1 MSVLARRGKGNA
13 QTGEP
18 ALLTRPNLGLYAYE
32 RGTMFHDRST
42 RKPGIR
48 VILILVAMLAALMV
62 VATPAAQADPPD
74 DYDTAPFKLTIL
86 HNNDGESQLVN
97 AGSDFADYGGAARFK
112 ALADTRKAAYTN
124 VVMIS
129 SGDNFLAGPEFN
141 LGLKHHTDTGE
152 PIYDTTAMA
161 LIGYDAVNLGNHDF
175 DFGPDVLA
183 EFIKG
188 YLTPPTLPAPAYA
201 GPWVEPPYVSANL
214 DMSAE
219 PNLAALVDPDG
230 PITTEATVSPETP
243 IAESTVITV
252 NGEDIGVIGLET
264 PNLATISSPRNVI
277 IDKAIVQVVK
287 DQVAALSAP
296 PFSVDK
302 IILTSHLQSIE
313 NEMALVEQVT
323 GVDVVISGGGD
334 ELLANPGDTLIP
346 GDEGTEYGTYPQWVQ
361 DSADV
366 YVPIVTTSGE
376 YKYLGQLEVGFDLDG
391 NVVGIG
397 DASGPLMVSKAAGN
411 DPDMQ
416 KYVVDPV
423 VKGLAVLKADKV
435 ATSEVPL
442 DGLRNSVRFMETN
455 EGNLITDAYMWQAK
469 ELASDFGVD
478 VPDVAITN
486 GGGIRNGTIIPA
498 RELTVL
504 DTFDMVPFPNFL
516 SVVENVPI
524 AQFKELLEN
533 AVSDI
538 DGSSGRFAQISG
550 FSMTYNPDERA
561 QIVDDDGYVLTPGHR
576 IQSVVLDDGTVLV
589 KDGAVFPGKP
599 SVDLAT
605 IDFLARGG
613 DAYPFRGAPFTTL
626 GVTYQQALE
635 NYLRYLKTVTAAD
648 YPEGGEGRIG
658 ISLFESQLGLVD
670 TTTGL
675 WKVGGGAF
683 YYGDPGDY
691 PFVGDWDGDGV
702 DTPGLYR
709 QSDGYVYLRNSN
721 TQGIADIKFF
731 FGDPGDVPI
740 AGDFNGDGFDTVS
753 IYRPSN
759 QTFYIINEL
768 GSNDAG
774 LGAAEYSFMFGDPGD
789 EPFVGDFDGDG
800 IDEVALHRDT
810 TGLVYYRNTLT
821 TGIADAS
828 FYWGDPADIVFA
840 GNWNGDKTDTVGL
853 LRPSNSTFYWR
864 NTNTQGIADGSALVA
879 GGSTDAPVAGTFSK

>member
-1 MSVLARRGKGNA
+1 M
-13 QTGEP
+13 
-18 ALLTRPNLGLYAYE
+18 
-32 RGTMFHDRST
+32 
-42 RKPGIR
+42 R
-48 VILILVAMLAALMV
+48 VILVLVAMLAALMV

-74 DYDTAPFKLTIL
+74 NYGAAVFELTVL

-97 AGSDFADYGGAARFK
+97 AGSDLEDYGGAARFK
-112 ALADTRKAAYTN
+112 ALTDTRKAAYPN

-141 LGLKHHTDTGE
+141 LGLKHNTDTGE
-152 PIYDTTAMA
+152 PMYDTIAMA
-161 LIGYDAVNLGNHDF
+161 FIGYDAVNLGNHDF

-183 EFIKG
+183 KFIEG
-188 YLTPPTLPAPAYA
+188 YQAPIA
-201 GPWVEPPYVSANL
+201 GTTWTTPPYVSANL

-219 PNLAALVDPDG
+219 PNLAALVDPLG
-230 PITTEATVSPETP
+230 PITTAVDPLKP
-243 IAESTVITV
+243 IAESTVVTV
-252 NGEDIGVIGLET
+252 NGEKIGIIGLET
-264 PNLATISSPRNVI
+264 PNLATISSPRDVVI
-277 IDKAIVQVVK
+277 DQAVVQVVK
-287 DQVAALSAP
+287 DQVAALSAAP
-296 PFSVDK
+296 HNVNK
-302 IILTSHLQSIE
+302 IILTSHLQDIDLE
-313 NEMALVEQVT
+313 KALVADVT
-323 GVDVVISGGGD
+323 GLDVVIAGGGD
-334 ELLANPGDTLIP
+334 ELLANAGDPLIP
-346 GDEGTEYGTYPQWVQ
+346 GDEGDVVGAYPQWVE
-361 DSADV
+361 DKAGV

-376 YKYLGQLEVGFDLDG
+376 YKYLGQLEVGFDVDG
-391 NVVGIG
+391 IVVGIG
-397 DASGPLMVSKAAGN
+397 DASGPLMVSTAAGN
-411 DPDMQ
+411 DADMQ

-423 VKGLAVLKADKV
+423 VKGLDVLKADKV

-455 EGNLITDAYMWQAK
+455 EGNLITDAYMWQAT
-469 ELASDFGVD
+469 ELAADFGVD

-486 GGGIRNGTIIPA
+486 GGGIRNNTIIPA
-498 RELTVL
+498 GDLTVL

-516 SVVENVPI
+516 SMVENVPI
-524 AQFKELLEN
+524 AHFKEILEN
-533 AVSDI
+533 AVSRV
-538 DGSSGRFAQISG
+538 DGLTGGTGRFAQISG
-550 FSMTYNPDERA
+550 FTMMYNPDA
-561 QIVDDDGYVLTPGHR
+561 QAQVVDDDTGFVLTPGKR
-576 IQSVVLDDGTVLV
+576 IQSVVLDDGTVLIE
-589 KDGAVFPGKP
+589 DGEVVPGKP
-599 SVDLAT
+599 TVDIAT

-635 NYLRYLKTVTAAD
+635 NYLRNIKAVTASD
-648 YPEGGEGRIG
+648 YPTGGEGRIG
-658 ISLFESQLGLVD
+658 IALFESQLGLVD

-691 PFVGDWDGDGV
+691 PFVGDWDGDDV

-768 GSNDAG
+768 GSNDTG
-774 LGAAEYSFMFGDPGD
+774 LGAAEFSFVFGDPGD
-789 EPFVGDFDGDG
+789 EPFVGDLDGDG
-800 IDEVALHRDT
+800 IDEVGLHRDS

-821 TGIADAS
+821 TGNADVS
-828 FYWGDPADIVFA
+828 FIWGDPADIVFA
-840 GNWNGDKTDTVGL
+840 GNWNGDSTDTVGL
-853 LRPSNSTFYWR
+853 LRHSDSTFYWR

-879 GGSTDAPVAGTFSK
+879 GGSTDAPVAGTFTK

>member
-1 MSVLARRGKGNA
+1 M
-13 QTGEP
+13 
-18 ALLTRPNLGLYAYE
+18 
-32 RGTMFHDRST
+32 
-42 RKPGIR
+42 R
-48 VILILVAMLAALMV
+48 VILVLVAMLAALMV

-74 DYDTAPFKLTIL
+74 NYGAADFELTVL

-97 AGSDFADYGGAARFK
+97 AGSDLEDYGGAARFK
-112 ALADTRKAAYTN
+112 ALSDARKAAYPN

-183 EFIKG
+183 EFIEG
-188 YLTPPTLPAPAYA
+188 YLTPPTVPAPPY
-201 GPWVEPPYVSANL
+201 GGTWVVPPYVSANL

-219 PNLAALVDPDG
+219 PNLAALVDPLG
-230 PITTEATVSPETP
+230 PITTTVDPTKP
-243 IAESTVITV
+243 IAESTVVTV
-252 NGEDIGVIGLET
+252 GLEKIGIIGLET

-287 DQVAALSAP
+287 DQVAALSAL

-302 IILTSHLQSIE
+302 IILTSHLQDIDLE
-313 NEMALVEQVT
+313 KALVADVT
-323 GVDVVISGGGD
+323 GLDVVIAGGGD
-334 ELLANPGDTLIP
+334 ELLANAGDTLIP
-346 GDEGTEYGTYPQWVQ
+346 GDEEDVVGTYPQWVQ
-361 DSADV
+361 DKAGV

-376 YKYLGQLEVGFDLDG
+376 YKYLGQLEVGFDSAG

-397 DASGPLMVSKAAGN
+397 DASGPLMVSTAAGN
-411 DPDMQ
+411 DADMQ

-423 VKGLAVLKADKV
+423 VAGLAILKADKV

-455 EGNLITDAYMWQAK
+455 EGNVITDAYMWQAK
-469 ELASDFGVD
+469 ELAADFGVD
-478 VPDVAITN
+478 VPDVALTN
-486 GGGIRNGTIIPA
+486 GGGIRNNTIIPA
-498 RELTVL
+498 GDLTVL

-524 AQFKELLEN
+524 AHFKEILEN
-533 AVSDI
+533 AVSRV
-538 DGSSGRFAQISG
+538 DGLTGGTGRFAQISG
-550 FSMTYNPDERA
+550 FTMMYNPDEQA
-561 QIVDDDGYVLTPGHR
+561 QIVDDDGFVLTPGKR
-576 IQSVVLDDGTVLV
+576 IQSVVLEDGTVLI
-589 KDGAVFPGKP
+589 KDGAVVPGKP
-599 SVDLAT
+599 TVDIAT

-635 NYLRYLKTVTAAD
+635 NYLREIKTVTASD
-648 YPEGGEGRIG
+648 YPTGGEGRIG
-658 ISLFESQLGLVD
+658 IALFESQLGLVD
-670 TTTGL
+670 TMSGL

-731 FGDPGDVPI
+731 FGDPGDVAI

-774 LGAAEYSFMFGDPGD
+774 LGAAEFSFMFGDPGD
-789 EPFVGDFDGDG
+789 EPFAGDLNGDG
-800 IDEVALHRDT
+800 IDEVGLHRDT

-821 TGIADAS
+821 TGIADVS
-828 FYWGDPADIVFA
+828 FIWGDPADIVFA

-853 LRPSNSTFYWR
+853 LRHSDSTFYWR

-879 GGSTDAPVAGTFSK
+879 GGSTDAPVAGTFTK

>member
-1 MSVLARRGKGNA
+1 MRAVL
-13 QTGEP
+13 
-18 ALLTRPNLGLYAYE
+18 
-32 RGTMFHDRST
+32 
-42 RKPGIR
+42 I
-48 VILILVAMLAALMV
+48 VVAMLAALLV
-62 VATPAAQADPPD
+62 VAIPAAQADPPD
-74 DYDTAPFKLTIL
+74 NYDTADFQITVL

-97 AGSDFADYGGAARFK
+97 AGGDLEDYGGAARFNT
-112 ALADTRKAAYTN
+112 LVDMRKAAYTN

-141 LGLKHHTDTGE
+141 LGLKHRTDTGE
-152 PIYDTTAMA
+152 PMYDTIAMA

-183 EFIKG
+183 EFIVG
-188 YLTPPTLPAPAYA
+188 YQALPTIPAPAYA
-201 GPWVEPPYVSANL
+201 GPWVTPPYVSANL

-219 PNLAALVDPDG
+219 PNLAALVDPLG
-230 PITTEATVSPETP
+230 PITTAVDPLKP
-243 IAESTVITV
+243 IAESTVVTV
-252 NGEDIGVIGLET
+252 NGEKIGIIGLET
-264 PNLATISSPRNVI
+264 PNLATISSPRDVVI
-277 IDKAIVQVVK
+277 DQAVVQVVK
-287 DQVAALSAP
+287 DQVAALSAAP
-296 PFSVDK
+296 YNVNK
-302 IILTSHLQSIE
+302 IILTSHLQDIDLE
-313 NEMALVEQVT
+313 QALIADVT
-323 GVDVVISGGGD
+323 GVDVVIAGGGD

-346 GDEGTEYGTYPQWVQ
+346 GDEALVDDVYPIWVE
-361 DSADV
+361 DNSGA

-376 YKYLGQLEVGFDLDG
+376 YKYLGQLEVGFDTAG

-397 DASGPLMVSKAAGN
+397 DDSGPLMVSNALKA

-423 VKGLAVLKADKV
+423 VAGLAVLQADKV

-455 EGNLITDAYMWQAK
+455 EGNLITDAYMWQAT
-469 ELASDFGVD
+469 ELAADFGVD

-486 GGGIRNGTIIPA
+486 GGGIRNNTIIPA
-498 RELTVL
+498 GDLTVL

-516 SVVENVPI
+516 SMVENVPI
-524 AQFKELLEN
+524 AHFKEILEN
-533 AVSDI
+533 AVSRI
-538 DGSSGRFAQISG
+538 DGLTGGTGRFAQISG
-550 FSMTYNPDERA
+550 FTMMYNPDAQA
-561 QIVDDDGYVLTPGHR
+561 QIVDDDTGFVLTPGKR
-576 IQSVVLDDGTVLV
+576 IQSVVLDDGTVLIQ
-589 KDGAVFPGKP
+589 DGEVVTGKP
-599 SVDLAT
+599 TVDIAT

-613 DAYPFRGAPFTTL
+613 DAYPFRAAPFTTL
-626 GVTYQQALE
+626 GVTYQQTLE
-635 NYLRYLKTVTAAD
+635 NYLREIATVAAAD

-658 ISLFESQLGLVD
+658 IALFESQLGLVD
-670 TTTGL
+670 TMTGL

-731 FGDPGDVPI
+731 FGDPGDIPI

-768 GSNDAG
+768 GSNDTG

-789 EPFVGDFDGDG
+789 EPFVGDLNGDG
-800 IDEVALHRDT
+800 IDEVGLHRDT

-828 FYWGDPADIVFA
+828 FFWGDPEDIVFA
-840 GNWNGDKTDTVGL
+840 GNWNGDNTDTVGL

-864 NTNTQGIADGSALVA
+864 NTNTQGIADGSALVP
-879 GGSTDAPVAGTFSK
+879 GGSSDAPVAGTFTK

>member
-1 MSVLARRGKGNA
+1 M
-13 QTGEP
+13 
-18 ALLTRPNLGLYAYE
+18 
-32 RGTMFHDRST
+32 
-42 RKPGIR
+42 R

-74 DYDTAPFKLTIL
+74 DYDTAPFQLTVL

-97 AGSDFADYGGAARFK
+97 AGSDLEDYGGAARFK
-112 ALADTRKAAYTN
+112 ALVDTQKAAATN

-175 DFGPDVLA
+175 DFGPDVLS

-188 YLTPPTLPAPAYA
+188 YLTKPTIPAPGYT
-201 GPWVEPPYVSANL
+201 GMDWVVPPYVSANL

-219 PNLAALVDPDG
+219 PNLAAQVDPAG
-230 PITTEATVSPETP
+230 PITTTVVPATP
-243 IAESTVITV
+243 IAESTVVTV
-252 NGEDIGVIGLET
+252 NGEKIGIIGLET
-264 PNLATISSPRNVI
+264 PNLATISSPRNVV

-287 DQVAALSAP
+287 DQVAALSAA

-302 IILTSHLQSIE
+302 IILTSHLQDIDLE
-313 NEMALVEQVT
+313 KALVADVT
-323 GVDVVISGGGD
+323 GLDVVIAGGGD
-334 ELLANPGDTLIP
+334 ELLANAGDTLIP
-346 GDEGTEYGTYPQWVQ
+346 GDEGDVVGAYPQWVE
-361 DSADV
+361 DKAGV

-376 YKYLGQLEVGFDLDG
+376 YKYLGQLEVGFDG
-391 NVVGIG
+391 AGSVVGIG
-397 DASGPLMVSKAAGN
+397 DASGPLMVSTAAGN
-411 DPDMQ
+411 DAAMQ

-423 VKGLAVLKADKV
+423 VAGLAVLNADKV

-469 ELASDFGVD
+469 ELAADFGVD
-478 VPDVAITN
+478 VPDVALTN
-486 GGGIRNGTIIPA
+486 GGGIRNNTIIPA
-498 RELTVL
+498 GDLTVL

-524 AQFKELLEN
+524 AHFKEILEN
-533 AVSDI
+533 AVSRV
-538 DGSSGRFAQISG
+538 DGLTGGTGRFAQISG
-550 FSMTYNPDERA
+550 FTMMYNPDEQA
-561 QIVDDDGYVLTPGHR
+561 QIVNDDGFVLTPGKR
-576 IQSVVLDDGTVLV
+576 IQSVVLDDGTVLI
-589 KDGAVFPGKP
+589 KDGEVVPGKP
-599 SVDLAT
+599 TVDIAT

-613 DAYPFRGAPFTTL
+613 DAYPYRGAPFTTL

-635 NYLRYLKTVTAAD
+635 NYLREIKTVTASD
-648 YPEGGEGRIG
+648 YPTGGEGRIG
-658 ISLFESQLGLVD
+658 ITLFESQLGLVD

-683 YYGDPGDY
+683 YYGNPGDY
-691 PFVGDWDGDGV
+691 PFVGDWNGDGV

-740 AGDFNGDGFDTVS
+740 AGDFNEDGFDTVS

-774 LGAAEYSFMFGDPGD
+774 LGAADFSFMFGDPGD
-789 EPFVGDFDGDG
+789 EPFAGDLNGDG
-800 IDEVALHRDT
+800 IDEVGLHRDT

-821 TGIADAS
+821 TGIADVS
-828 FYWGDPADIVFA
+828 FIWGDPADIVFA
-840 GNWNGDKTDTVGL
+840 GDWNGDNTDTVGL
-853 LRPSNSTFYWR
+853 LRHSDSTFYWR

-879 GGSTDAPVAGTFSK
+879 GGSTDAPVAGTFTK